1 MGRSGTARFLKSV
14 FRVETLKNLLIYILV
29 PFLCLGFLAQP
40 IGNAVRGSA
49 AAAFLIPAAALGLV
63 ALNWY
68 IHTVVR
74 RERPT
79 LLVYAH
85 GVFCVLVT
93 AAIAYAALPGYT
105 EQASTLAVIVGCLTL
120 VSLFLF
126 SFHLASRRSRPAHA
140 FAVLLWLVIGTIA
153 FFMAYRIFEDVRIR
167 RVNQDTWITALV
179 LLALIPVPFARRIRY
194 AVRLAA
200 AQRSASCPAAGRI
213 TQVVGETFLDRDGDP
228 FTHYAA
234 RIRRLLY
241 LSSCSGISWTA
252 FRMRPTPKSPDP
264 PCGNTAERP
273 LSGRRSTSATIRT
286 IQRTR
291 SPGGS
296 TGNSLTFRG
305 EARHNAGR
313 GAARQGAFCTEQIQP
328 RGGKYG
334 IIISNKR
341 GGECSYAGDCL
352 APSV

>member
-1 MGRSGTARFLKSV
+1 MGQSGTARFLKSV

-105 EQASTLAVIVGCLTL
+105 EQASTLAVIGGCLTL

-200 AQRSASCPAAGRI
+200 AQRRASCPAAGRI

-228 FTHYAA
+228 FTHYTA
-234 RIRRLLY
+234 RIRYTVDGVPYETDAEITGSALRKY
-241 LSSCSGISWTA
+241 GRKA
-252 FRMRPTPKSPDP
+252 FVGQEINVCYNPDDP
-264 PCGNTAERP
+264 ADAFA
-273 LSGRRSTSATIRT
+273 RRIDRK
-286 IQRTR
+286 
-291 SPGGS
+291 
-296 TGNSLTFRG
+296 F
-305 EARHNAGR
+305 
-313 GAARQGAFCTEQIQP
+313 FDVP
-328 RGGKYG
+328 RG
-334 IIISNKR
+334 IP
-341 GGECSYAGDCL
+341 A
-352 APSV
+352 

>member
-105 EQASTLAVIVGCLTL
+105 EQASTLAVIGGCLTL

-140 FAVLLWLVIGTIA
+140 FAVSLWLVIGTIA
-153 FFMAYRIFEDVRIR
+153 FFMAYRIFDDVRIR

-228 FTHYAA
+228 FTHYIA
-234 RIRRLLY
+234 RILYTVDGVPYETDAEITGSALRKYGRKAFVGQEINVCYNPDDPADAFTRR
-241 LSSCSGISWTA
+241 IDRK
-252 FRMRPTPKSPDP
+252 FFDV
-264 PCGNTAERP
+264 
-273 LSGRRSTSATIRT
+273 
-286 IQRTR
+286 
-291 SPGGS
+291 
-296 TGNSLTFRG
+296 
-305 EARHNAGR
+305 
-313 GAARQGAFCTEQIQP
+313 P
-328 RGGKYG
+328 RG
-334 IIISNKR
+334 SP
-341 GGECSYAGDCL
+341 A
-352 APSV
+352 